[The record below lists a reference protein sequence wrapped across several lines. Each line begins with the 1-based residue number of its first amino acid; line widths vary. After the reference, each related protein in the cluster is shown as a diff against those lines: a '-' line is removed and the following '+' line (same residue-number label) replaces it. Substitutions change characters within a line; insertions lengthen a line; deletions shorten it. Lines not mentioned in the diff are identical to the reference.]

1 MFILCRAHDITPMCL
16 KLKSKSGQEARS
28 MYVLIVLD
36 EVGEEMT
43 RKCVSDVAEEQ
54 TLWHYDAS
62 ISITPDVIC
71 S

>member
-1 MFILCRAHDITPMCL
+1 
-16 KLKSKSGQEARS
+16 